1 MRHQLLDPRNDFVF
15 GLLFSTSLPL
25 LSDLINAVR
34 SNEPPI
40 TVISV
45 KDPHLKAKAL
55 QGKYVIMDI
64 LASDET
70 GQILNIEMQMTRK
83 ERWSARSTY
92 YLAKAF
98 VDQLKNGEAYNKLKP
113 VIGIHLL
120 AYDLFPGQAQAFW
133 CFEMR
138 DETNP
143 AIKWGRELQ
152 LNIVEL
158 KKAAR
163 LAANKT
169 LPDSCSEALLAWIT
183 YFTHWKDEDIM
194 NQIDHPPVLEAM
206 QVLHDLSD
214 NEENRRLA
222 ELRERALMLER
233 TEIEGA
239 LERGV
244 AIGEAKGK
252 ADSLRAMIASGISE
266 AQARAILGM

>member
-34 SNEPPI
+34 SKEPPL

-45 KDPHLKAKAL
+45 EDPLLKAREV
-55 QGKYVIMDI
+55 QGKYVILDI
-64 LASDET
+64 LAKDET
-70 GQILNIEMQMTRK
+70 GQILNIEMQMTRHEK
-83 ERWSARSTY
+83 WSARSTY

-98 VDQLKNGEAYNKLKP
+98 VDQLKTGESYHKLKP
-113 VIGIHLL
+113 VIGIHFL
-120 AYDLFPGQAQAFW
+120 AYDLFPKEQQMTW

-138 DETNP
+138 DGTNP

-244 AIGEAKGK
+244 AIGKAEA
-252 ADSLRAMIASGISE
+252 LRAMIASGISE
-266 AQARAILGM
+266 AQARTILGM